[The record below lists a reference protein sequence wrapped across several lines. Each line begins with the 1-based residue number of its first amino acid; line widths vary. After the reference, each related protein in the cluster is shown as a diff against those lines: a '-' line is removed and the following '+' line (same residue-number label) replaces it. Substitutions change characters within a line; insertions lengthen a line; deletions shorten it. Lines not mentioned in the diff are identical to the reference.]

1 MTEEVV
7 EIKVE
12 EPEIKQI
19 ENKSIDKLT
28 DDEKR
33 IILENVKKR
42 S

>member
-28 DDEKR
+28 DNEKK